1 MIGSLTLLGALVI
14 YLGQGQAYQM
24 RWCTISDKEQAK
36 CDDFKYFL
44 NQLGNDPNVTASCVQ
59 GGSAIDCMKKIKN
72 GEADLITLDGGEIYR
87 AGKEYMMAPVVAET
101 YSADADSLSYYAVAV
116 VKRNGKITRL
126 EDLKGKKSCHTGA
139 GKTSGWVVPVGTLLA
154 KKLMTQ
160 DSSCNPYV
168 SAGKYFEESCVPNVK
183 NPNIDKKETNPKN
196 LCALCEDE
204 CEKNGKYS
212 GYSGAFKCLM
222 DGVGEVAFV
231 KHTTVASESSANTS
245 DYLYLCKEGT
255 TRPIGQHV
263 NCNLAKVPSHAV
275 MTKKG
280 SSNKANYASILLKA
294 SKDYGNDTGSIF
306 RMFDSAKWNGK
317 DLLFKDSTVK
327 LLDVSSQTY
336 EKFLGDS
343 YLKDLEALN
352 ACPPTTSTPT
362 SGTKQNTPHL
372 IGSVVFLL
380 TALFLFGAVPY

>member
-36 CDDFKYFL
+36 CDDLKSVL
-44 NQLGNDPNVTASCVQ
+44 NQPGNDSDVTASCVQ

-101 YSADADSLSYYAVAV
+101 YTADAGSLSYYAVAV
-116 VKRNGKITRL
+116 VKRDGTITGL

-154 KKLMTQ
+154 EKFMTQ

-168 SAGKYFEESCVPNVK
+168 SAGKYFKESCVPNVK
-183 NPNIDKKETNPKN
+183 NPDIDKNKINPEN
-196 LCALCEDE
+196 LCALCKDE
-204 CEKNGKYS
+204 CEKKGKYS

-231 KHTTVASESSANTS
+231 KHTTVTSEPSANTS
-245 DYLYLCKEGT
+245 DYLYLCYDGT
-255 TRPIGQHV
+255 TGAIGDHTT
-263 NCNLAKVPSHAV
+263 CNLAKVPSHAV
-275 MTKKG
+275 MTSNG
-280 SSNKANYASILLKA
+280 SSNKANYAKILIKA
-294 SKDYGNDTGSIF
+294 SSDYGIL
-306 RMFDSAKWNGK
+306 MFDSAKWNGT

-327 LLDVSSQTY
+327 LLDVSSKTY
-336 EKFLGDS
+336 EEFLGDG
-343 YLKDLEALN
+343 YLKDLESLN
-352 ACPPTTSTPT
+352 ACPPTTYPPI

-380 TALFLFGAVPY
+380 TALFLCGAVPY